1 MTVRPFVP
9 PKEGVFQL
17 TGLMEAAHARRTEK
31 FVGGNFRDFIVNHEN
46 NEI

>member
-17 TGLMEAAHARRTEK
+17 TEAAHARTRVGLKNLWVEI
-31 FVGGNFRDFIVNHEN
+31 FVTS
-46 NEI
+46 